1 MGNKVAIIIIPVLN
15 EEGSIIKVLND
26 IPEIFKNKIVVDN
39 GSVDLTPQIVSKTSA
54 TLLFEKRRGYGS
66 ACMKGINFI
75 KENLPETD
83 IVVFLDGDY
92 SDYPEEIDK
101 LLKPILEDGFD
112 FVVGARMD
120 KQFLTPQSIF
130 GNWLATRVIDAFWNF
145 RYTDL
150 GPFRAI
156 KFNKLLQ
163 LDMKDKDY
171 GWTVEMQIKAI
182 LNNLKVKEIP
192 VCYRKRIGRSKISG
206 TVKGTILAGYKIL
219 KTIFMLKLNYSN

>member
-1 MGNKVAIIIIPVLN
+1 MGNKVAIIIPVLN